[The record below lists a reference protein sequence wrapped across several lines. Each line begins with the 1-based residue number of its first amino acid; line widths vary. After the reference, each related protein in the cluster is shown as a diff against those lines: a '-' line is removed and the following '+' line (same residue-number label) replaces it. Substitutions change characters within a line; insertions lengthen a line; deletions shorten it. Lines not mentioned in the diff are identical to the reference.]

1 MSTRGRNVLRGPYS
15 GAVAWDAPWASREEA
30 LATLEASRAAHR
42 CFAAMPLDERVARVR
57 RGVDAFEEQTDAI
70 ARHVCELVGKP
81 LARGARWRWGQH
93 ARAQQPGGAP
103 VSSGVGCRVLS
114 QSDTISIRNFF
125 GTGGR
130 CEDAHAV
137 RHGAR
142 GRHLMR

>member
-81 LARGARWRWGQH
+81 LAAARGEVEVGA
-93 ARAQQPGGAP
+93 ARARAAA
-103 VSSGVGCRVLS
+103 
-114 QSDTISIRNFF
+114 
-125 GTGGR
+125 GR
-130 CEDAHAV
+130 CTGEQRLRV
-137 RHGAR
+137 
-142 GRHLMR
+142 

>member
-81 LARGARWRWGQH
+81 LAARGEVEVGA
-93 ARAQQPGGAP
+93 ARARAAA
-103 VSSGVGCRVLS
+103 
-114 QSDTISIRNFF
+114 
-125 GTGGR
+125 GR
-130 CEDAHAV
+130 CTGEQRRRV
-137 RHGAR
+137 
-142 GRHLMR
+142 